1 MVRPQVLV
9 LVPFLLAL
17 PLVAEDGDARRT
29 ASGRPDLS
37 GFYDGATITPLQRPA
52 IYGNSLYLSEEEA
65 RRIEREELERRANDP
80 TEQGGA
86 DRGAPPVGG
95 DGSEGAAGNVGGY
108 NTFWVDPGES
118 LFTVDGKFRTS
129 IIVDPADGRIPPLT
143 ETARAARADRPV
155 RRQNTG
161 TAWWLEDGDGSGPY
175 DNMEQR
181 PVTER
186 CTVGFAGATPP
197 LPSLYN
203 NQKRIVQTED
213 TVMILIEMVH
223 DARVVRIGGQ
233 HPPADVRSWMGDSIG
248 WWDGDT
254 LVVETTNL
262 RPDAVLR
269 GGSENMKLTERFQ
282 RMDDGSLLY
291 GFTIDDPTVW
301 TAPWT
306 GEYVWKAS
314 DGKVYEYACH
324 EGNYAL
330 GNIMRGA
337 RLLEADRLGGNP
349 PSGD

>member
-1 MVRPQVLV
+1 MPSRIQLVSLVPMLV
-9 LVPFLLAL
+9 LGASVPAS
-17 PLVAEDGDARRT
+17 AEETGTRAR
-29 ASGRPDLS
+29 RPDLS
-37 GFYDGATITPLQRPA
+37 GHYDGATLTPLQRPE
-52 IYGNSLYLSEEEA
+52 IYGDNLYLTAEQAKEIEEA
-65 RRIEREELERRANDP
+65 ERYRLANDP

-86 DRGAPPVGG
+86 DREAPPAGG
-95 DGSEGAAGNVGGY
+95 DGSVGAAGNVGGY
-108 NTFWVDPGES
+108 NTFWIDRGDDV
-118 LFTVDGKFRTS
+118 FMVDGKFRTS
-129 IIVDPADGRIPPLT
+129 ILIDPPNGRIPPLT
-143 ETARAARADRPV
+143 QEARQARGNRR
-155 RRQNTG
+155 RRQPNTG
-161 TAWWLEDGDGSGPY
+161 TAWWLHDGDPEGPY

-223 DARVVRIGGQ
+223 DARVVRMNAE
-233 HPPADVRSWMGDSIG
+233 HPPADVRKWMGDSIG
-248 WWDGDT
+248 WWEDDT

-269 GGSENMKLTERFQ
+269 GGSENMTLTERFS
-282 RMDDGSLLY
+282 RLDDGNLLY
-291 GFTIDDPTVW
+291 NFTIDDPTVW

-337 RLLEADRLGGNP
+337 RLLEADAM
-349 PSGD
+349 SGSDAD